1 MRHRGAVTT
10 SPTTAAPRSDDAQG
24 PGGTSHPLVER
35 HRELLDQ
42 ALAAIADR
50 GYWSR
55 FPESPSPRVY
65 GEDAAPAGEAA
76 HHAHLG
82 GRYEA
87 LASQPEP
94 SGWVGSEVSPYGPV
108 LGTTYP
114 HYG

>member
-1 MRHRGAVTT
+1 MTT
-10 SPTTAAPRSDDAQG
+10 SPAPTATTRDDAPRTGSTPDQ
-24 PGGTSHPLVER
+24 LVER

-76 HHAHLG
+76 YRAHLG
-82 GRYEA
+82 SRYEA
-87 LASQPEP
+87 LADQPEP
-94 SGWVGSEVSPYGPV
+94 SGRVGSEVSAYRPV
-108 LGTTYP
+108 LGPT
-114 HYG
+114 